1 VSNWATIG
9 FNVIWV
15 SVFWQQI
22 LKSKGDRAM
31 EEKSIPQIRDWV
43 EPAHPMVLKFRDDLI
58 TIYRLIRDKFQKPLD
73 ETFDKV
79 SREIG
84 YLVTTTLPL
93 TIEVAEGGNIKSI
106 ELGAEHL
113 RGTIFEKSFAPILKK
128 MGGMDAEKNF
138 KLTAGT
144 YNIYLIWFDAL
155 KLRFRTDWIEPA
167 HFRDYLKLRDRF
179 KDILRFDWIEPAHV
193 ALGGMAPSPVDPDV
207 MEPAHFKPTPSPW
220 REKVLV
226 AVIDEVYPELRLI
239 ERISKLKDILR
250 HRVPPDVIEPA
261 HFRDIAGRLPREL
274 VVEFE
279 ELLRKHGL

>member
-1 VSNWATIG
+1 MA
-9 FNVIWV
+9 
-15 SVFWQQI
+15 
-22 LKSKGDRAM
+22 
-31 EEKSIPQIRDWV
+31 EKRIPKIRDWV

-58 TIYRLIRDKFQKPLD
+58 TVYGIIRDKFQGQLD
-73 ETFDKV
+73 QTFDKV

-93 TIEVAEGGNIKSI
+93 TIEVARNGNIKSL
-106 ELGAEHL
+106 ELGGEHL
-113 RGTIFEKSFAPILKK
+113 QGTIFEKSFAPVLKK
-128 MGGMDAEKNF
+128 MSGMDGEKRF
-138 KLTAGT
+138 KLAQGT

-179 KDILRFDWIEPAHV
+179 KDILRFDWVEPAHV
-193 ALGGMAPSPVDPDV
+193 ALGGMTPSPVDPDV
-207 MEPAHFKPTPSPW
+207 IEPAHFKPTPHPW

-226 AVIDEVYPELRLI
+226 AVLDEVYPELRLI
-239 ERISKLKDILR
+239 DRIGKLKDILR

-261 HFRDIAGRLPREL
+261 HFRDFARRLPREL

-279 ELLRKHGL
+279 ALLRKHDL

>member
-1 VSNWATIG
+1 MA
-9 FNVIWV
+9 
-15 SVFWQQI
+15 
-22 LKSKGDRAM
+22 
-31 EEKSIPQIRDWV
+31 EKMIPKIRDWV

-58 TIYRLIRDKFQKPLD
+58 SIYRLIREKFQIQLD

-93 TIEVAEGGNIKSI
+93 TIEVGKGGNIKNI
-106 ELGAEHL
+106 ELGGEHL
-113 RGTIFEKSFAPILKK
+113 HGTIYEKRFAPILKK
-128 MGGMDAEKNF
+128 MRGLDGEKSF
-138 KLTAGT
+138 QLSEGT

-155 KLRFRTDWIEPA
+155 KLRLRTDWIEPA

-193 ALGGMAPSPVDPDV
+193 ALGGMGPSPVDPDV
-207 MEPAHFKPTPSPW
+207 IEPAHFKPSPDRW
-220 REKVLV
+220 REKVLI
-226 AVIDEVYPELRLI
+226 AVIDEVYTELRLI
-239 ERISKLKDILR
+239 DRISKLKDILR

-261 HFRDIAGRLPREL
+261 HFRDFARRLPREL

-279 ELLRKHGL
+279 ALLRKHGL